1 MAIRDGAKK
10 KLETKN
16 VNATAPEL
24 RANQPSSF
32 SHAFLNAFCLHVVAC
47 IPLFCMKAEKKQL
60 IFDLLFFYVLCYCT
74 IYFLRIFSMMN
85 KKKGCPPVSRDFF
98 FVLHLDDDDFRL
110 SVMSSNIIVWNLL
123 MFPVDDIHWFSVQII
138 QYWTSIAHNIFFV
151 HLSQSASS
159 ELFDSFSLLSYRLA
173 IMSAIA

>member
-47 IPLFCMKAEKKQL
+47 IPLFCMKAEKKTTNFRSF
-60 IFDLLFFYVLCYCT
+60 IFLCFMLLHHLLSSDFFDDEQ
-74 IYFLRIFSMMN
+74 
-85 KKKGCPPVSRDFF
+85 KKGLSSRK
-98 FVLHLDDDDFRL
+98 
-110 SVMSSNIIVWNLL
+110 
-123 MFPVDDIHWFSVQII
+123 
-138 QYWTSIAHNIFFV
+138 
-151 HLSQSASS
+151 
-159 ELFDSFSLLSYRLA
+159 
-173 IMSAIA
+173 